1 MIPQALHRTQGN
13 PYYIYAPDYRD
24 TSSGVCVMHF
34 LCHALNISGQEAYVV
49 GCTVVNPNLRTPALT
64 DVVRHVHKVR
74 GVSPIAVYP
83 EVISGN
89 PLGSPV
95 VVRYMLNRDGFLNGL
110 EVGGQKS
117 DLYYYYAHDFADG
130 KLLHD
135 MLTLPTID
143 STLFAP
149 PVQPIARRG
158 HYLYLHRFDAQQVDY
173 SLLPADVQVLS
184 LSNPRTLPEL
194 AVLFQSAQTLYTYEI
209 SATCTMALMCGCPV
223 IYLRGGHVHEL
234 PFTEHI
240 GDAGAAMLDEPGGIE
255 RARHSVGLARQR
267 LLRMED
273 EFWPQLKAFIGHTQ
287 RVAAEHSATSQTPS
301 VRDWLLH
308 RQLTPVQRALVDV
321 QRNALTGQTRLS
333 VVVSD
338 NSGEYRALSDTL
350 ESLALWS
357 TSSPLQLRVYVVS
370 RQPLPSLLASNVQW
384 IDGEPEV
391 GLLNQI
397 AEHDDGQW
405 LLLMESGEELLPS
418 GCVMLDLE
426 LPGAQGCRML
436 YADEIY
442 RTQGG
447 ASPVLRPDMNLD
459 YLLSIPAIMARHWI
473 IRRELLLQVGGFDR
487 QLPNALE
494 LGVILRLIEAHG
506 LDGIGH
512 LDEPLVICDAADMSA
527 NPDEVAQ
534 IRRHLVARDYPQAQV
549 LETPPRHYHIDY
561 SHSGQPTVSILIAV
575 RDQLDLVRRCVDS
588 LLSKTR
594 YSAFE
599 LILLDSAS
607 QSPALQEWLEQLVVA
622 GQGLIKVIR
631 DEAALNFSALYNLGA
646 RHAQGDF
653 LLLLNNDCVAF
664 DEQWLEHLLNHAMRP
679 EVGVVAPKLLDIEGK
694 LAHAGYVL
702 GLNGSAASP
711 GVGLEN
717 SEAGYLQY
725 LLVDRDVSAVS
736 GACLMIRREL
746 FESLGG
752 MDESA
757 FALRFNDLD
766 LCLRASAQGLLN
778 VWNARAL
785 VACERVDGWTGELR
799 KPDLRVRLRQDE
811 DNLHARWHDSLIRD
825 PAYNKNLSLRG
836 AGHELPAL
844 HALTWRPL
852 SWRPLPVVLVHPDS
866 ERPQRCIDTFE
877 QLLEHGQVDG
887 CSIPVLLS
895 GPELGRLNPDVVVFA
910 HVADSAR
917 IATVGTDYARHS
929 AFKVL
934 EVEELPQDERAW
946 QLLHD
951 ALAVV
956 DRVVVATERLA
967 HDLAHMHA
975 DVRVR
980 ATRLMPPWQ
989 KPLIAR
995 PSPEKLRIGC
1005 PVQLETLAMVEP
1017 ILRACAGR
1025 AHWVL
1030 WGDVPAHLAPLV
1042 EEVHPQDITSQP
1054 ELLHSLALDLALIP
1068 MPPGVSPPPELALR
1082 LAASG
1087 VAIISNDDQAQVRDW
1102 PMTFVVNRSEHWIEA
1117 VDAYLQA
1124 PQNARAAGLRL
1135 RQVVEGTGFFDA
1147 VHREVCLRS
1156 WMQS

>member
-1 MIPQALHRTQGN
+1 MTAQALHRTQGN

-24 TSSGVCVMHF
+24 TSSGVCVMHY
-34 LCHALNISGQEAYVV
+34 LCHALNVSGQEAYVV

-64 DVVRHVHKVR
+64 DVVRHVHTSR
-74 GVSPIAVYP
+74 GASPIAVYP

-95 VVRYMLNRDGFLNGL
+95 VVRYMLNRDGFLNGR
-110 EVGGQKS
+110 EVDGQPS

-130 KLLHD
+130 KRLYD

-149 PVQPIARRG
+149 LAQPIARRG

-173 SLLPADVQVLS
+173 SLLPAGVQVLS
-184 LSNPRTLPEL
+184 LSKPRSLPEL
-194 AVLFQSAQTLYTYEI
+194 AALFQSAQTLYSYEI

-240 GDAGAAMLDEPGGIE
+240 GDAGAALLEEPGGIE
-255 RARHSVGLARQR
+255 RARQSVGLARQR

-273 EFWPQLKAFIGHTQ
+273 EFWPQLRAFISHTQ
-287 RVAAEHSATSQTPS
+287 RAAAEHSVSHQVPS

-308 RQLTPVQRALVDV
+308 RQLGPAQQVLVDA
-321 QRNALTGQTRLS
+321 RRDALTDQTRLS

-338 NSGEYRALSDTL
+338 TVGERQALCDTL
-350 ESLALWS
+350 ESLTLWS
-357 TSSPLQLRVYVVS
+357 ASSPLRLRIYVVS
-370 RQPLPSLLASNVQW
+370 RQPLPAMLASNVQW
-384 IDGEPEV
+384 IDAEPEAE
-391 GLLNQI
+391 LLNQI

-405 LLLMESGEELLPS
+405 LLLLESGEELLPS

-442 RTQGG
+442 RSAGG

-459 YLLSIPAIMARHWI
+459 YLLSMPAILARHWI
-473 IRRELLLQVGGFDR
+473 IRRDLLLEVGGFDR

-494 LGVILRLIEAHG
+494 LGIILRLIEAHG

-512 LDEPLVICDAADMSA
+512 LDEPLVICNAADMAA
-527 NPDEVAQ
+527 NADEIGQ
-534 IRRHLVARDYPQAQV
+534 IRRHLIARNYPQSQV
-549 LETPPRHYHIDY
+549 IEQPSRHYHIHY
-561 SHSGQPTVSILIAV
+561 GHGGQPTVSILIAV
-575 RDQLDLVRRCVDS
+575 RDQLDLARRCVDS

-607 QSPALQEWLEQLVVA
+607 QDPKLQAWFEQLVVA

-653 LLLLNNDCVAF
+653 LLLLNNDCVMF
-664 DEQWLEHLLNHAMRP
+664 EEQWLEHLLNHAMRP
-679 EVGVVAPKLLDIEGK
+679 EVGIVAPKLLDIEGK

-711 GVGLEN
+711 GVGVEN
-717 SEAGYLQY
+717 SEGGYLQY

-736 GACLMIRREL
+736 GACLMIGREL

-766 LCLRASAQGLLN
+766 LCLRARAQGLLN
-778 VWNARAL
+778 VWSARAL
-785 VACERVDGWTGELR
+785 VACERVNGWSDELR
-799 KPDLRVRLRQDE
+799 KTDLRARLRQDE
-811 DNLHARWHDSLIRD
+811 KNLHARWQDALVHD

-836 AGHELPAL
+836 PGHELPAL
-844 HALTWRPL
+844 YALTWRPL
-852 SWRPLPVVLVHPDS
+852 SWRPLPVVLVHADS
-866 ERPQRCIDTFE
+866 ERPQRCSDAFE
-877 QLLEHGQVDG
+877 QLLEHGQIDG
-887 CSIPVLLS
+887 CSIPVLLYDA
-895 GPELGRLNPDVVVFA
+895 ELRRLNPDVVVFA
-910 HVADSAR
+910 HVADPAR
-917 IATVGTDYARHS
+917 IASMSAHYARHP

-946 QLLHD
+946 LMLRD

-956 DRVVVATERLA
+956 DRVVVATAQQAHHLA
-967 HDLAHMHA
+967 PMHR
-975 DVRVR
+975 DVQLRP
-980 ATRLMPPWQ
+980 TRLMPSWHEAV
-989 KPLIAR
+989 IAR
-995 PSPEKLRIGC
+995 PLPEKLRIGC
-1005 PVQLETLAMVEP
+1005 PVQPETLATVEP

-1025 AHWVL
+1025 AQWVL
-1030 WGDVPAHLAPLV
+1030 WGEVPAHLASLV
-1042 EEVHPQDITSQP
+1042 EEVHHHDMASRP
-1054 ELLHSLALDLALIP
+1054 ELLHSLALDLALVP
-1068 MPPGVSPPPELALR
+1068 LSPGASPPPELAMR

-1087 VAIISNDDQAQVRDW
+1087 VALISNDDQAPVRDW
-1102 PMTFVVNRSEHWIEA
+1102 PITRVDNGSEHWIEA
-1117 VDAYLQA
+1117 LDAYLQA

-1135 RQVVEGTGFFDA
+1135 RQVVEEDGFFDA
-1147 VHREVCLRS
+1147 SHREVCLRC
-1156 WMQS
+1156 WTRP